1 MPQTTEI
8 TYTPRVCVC
17 GGEGV
22 RGLPTN
28 VALMQFAAHTSRQ
41 VYYFILF
48 SYV

>member
-8 TYTPRVCVC
+8 TYTSRVC
-17 GGEGV
+17 GGE
-22 RGLPTN
+22 LPTN